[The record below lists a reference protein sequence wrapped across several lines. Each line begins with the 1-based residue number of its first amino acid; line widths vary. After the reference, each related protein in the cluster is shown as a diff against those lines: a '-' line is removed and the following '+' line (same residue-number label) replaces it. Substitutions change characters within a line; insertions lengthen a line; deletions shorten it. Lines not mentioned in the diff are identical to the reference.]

1 MSANAS
7 TSASGKV
14 DPSKTSSTSSG
25 ANGHAT
31 ESGDAVTLPVRT
43 DSSKSSLPPPGQTLT
58 GKQEHYLKRELISEQ
73 VRWEISEL
81 NSPTALRRFGA
92 PFKSDLG
99 EVTPYDSELP
109 ILRFIF
115 VHHVREFPFLDKAR
129 EKEFWQDKL
138 QVFLES
144 FASKNISSSEDRLE
158 ETKRRK
164 LALKS
169 QKLVE
174 LMMVSGIPT
183 SSGFEE
189 RIRFSEMEVVDR
201 DAIDTG
207 VLHTQPE
214 GNYINGWDVNM
225 AGVRVTKVR
234 GNIRSHKHAEFL
246 LRVKKKGDLEYF
258 IGRRYGDFSR
268 LHKNLRIELPG
279 KVLPPLPKKNKSSS
293 TTAGIF
299 GSGGGDSDDD
309 SVSSASTQRTGLAPN
324 NGEDPSNKRLSV
336 RDALG
341 HKRKGSAASSIRG
354 SPRPSMDDRPVTPL
368 SPGKTDNV
376 VLFRES
382 QRISLRSFL
391 RSLLQNQQIAQTKAM
406 QEFLTKDPIKLSDE
420 DVVDIMRRKAVDAK
434 RMDEQKQ
441 FYEIARKRAAELDIY
456 MEQFRQEIVDAN
468 GLTKLFQEIKDK
480 ETIQD
485 LSIQYQKFAEWLRI
499 EVAATIYHL
508 FLAEDNSPEL
518 FTQAKRI
525 HSLIPYTIIKNII
538 RIANPAAVM
547 SSILDV
553 FLAQPFGAKSLMQRI
568 FSLALHDGI
577 KSFQKSIDAVAA
589 NIGDDVFVEKLKK
602 YTDLE
607 DHLKIAIREEA
618 ASEDVDLVV
627 AVLRSDLIE
636 PGLTGEQIQR
646 LYNAYVA
653 FNSAVE
659 NVDEELKQ
667 GAQLFSYLKTLMKLY
682 TRQRD
687 KEMMLHLIEEPVTL
701 QLFRDLFT
709 IFYEPLVRVYKSA
722 NVYSSVTDFAVFMDD
737 MIQVVEKCREQDAS
751 ADPNQTVQAFIDL
764 CQRHEHNFYKF
775 VHEVH
780 VHDNGLFTQLMGWI
794 EGILEFLRKGP
805 HNGALDINALFEG
818 ASSNKTIDKEAA
830 IKEINA
836 LIAWQEARKK
846 WHQDKTRQKMAA
858 DGGHGQ
864 LDIIPGGMNFT
875 SADFGLDQMD
885 LEDMGYDD
893 DDSEDEAEEEAQD
906 ELDPI
911 EAERRRRAKRQDRL
925 RRTAGE
931 PEKPAV
937 SEVHK
942 LKENFLVMLRQTLA
956 E

>member
-1 MSANAS
+1 MTD
-7 TSASGKV
+7 TS
-14 DPSKTSSTSSG
+14 
-25 ANGHAT
+25 
-31 ESGDAVTLPVRT
+31 
-43 DSSKSSLPPPGQTLT
+43 Q
-58 GKQEHYLKRELISEQ
+58 
-73 VRWEISEL
+73 
-81 NSPTALRRFGA
+81 
-92 PFKSDLG
+92 
-99 EVTPYDSELP
+99 
-109 ILRFIF
+109 
-115 VHHVREFPFLDKAR
+115 
-129 EKEFWQDKL
+129 
-138 QVFLES
+138 
-144 FASKNISSSEDRLE
+144 
-158 ETKRRK
+158 
-164 LALKS
+164 
-169 QKLVE
+169 
-174 LMMVSGIPT
+174 
-183 SSGFEE
+183 
-189 RIRFSEMEVVDR
+189 
-201 DAIDTG
+201 
-207 VLHTQPE
+207 
-214 GNYINGWDVNM
+214 
-225 AGVRVTKVR
+225 
-234 GNIRSHKHAEFL
+234 EFL

-309 SVSSASTQRTGLAPN
+309 SVSSASTQKTGLNPN

-336 RDALG
+336 RGLLTKPVTGAHYSTNAFVDALG

-368 SPGKTDNV
+368 SPGKSDNV

-420 DVVDIMRRKAVDAK
+420 DVVDIMRRKSVDAK

-456 MEQFRQEIVDAN
+456 MEQWVHLSHPTWCMADNSPRFRQEIVDAN

-589 NIGDDVFVEKLKK
+589 KIGDDVFVEKLKK

-659 NVDEELKQ
+659 NVDDELKQ
-667 GAQLFSYLKTLMKLY
+667 GAQLFSYLKTLMKLH

-737 MIQVVEKCREQDAS
+737 MIQV
-751 ADPNQTVQAFIDL
+751 
-764 CQRHEHNFYKF
+764 
-775 VHEVH
+775 
-780 VHDNGLFTQLMGWI
+780 
-794 EGILEFLRKGP
+794 
-805 HNGALDINALFEG
+805 
-818 ASSNKTIDKEAA
+818 
-830 IKEINA
+830 
-836 LIAWQEARKK
+836 
-846 WHQDKTRQKMAA
+846 
-858 DGGHGQ
+858 
-864 LDIIPGGMNFT
+864 
-875 SADFGLDQMD
+875 
-885 LEDMGYDD
+885 
-893 DDSEDEAEEEAQD
+893 
-906 ELDPI
+906 
-911 EAERRRRAKRQDRL
+911 RRVA
-925 RRTAGE
+925 
-931 PEKPAV
+931 
-937 SEVHK
+937 
-942 LKENFLVMLRQTLA
+942 
-956 E
+956 

>member
-1 MSANAS
+1 MTN
-7 TSASGKV
+7 T
-14 DPSKTSSTSSG
+14 
-25 ANGHAT
+25 N
-31 ESGDAVTLPVRT
+31 
-43 DSSKSSLPPPGQTLT
+43 Q
-58 GKQEHYLKRELISEQ
+58 
-73 VRWEISEL
+73 
-81 NSPTALRRFGA
+81 
-92 PFKSDLG
+92 
-99 EVTPYDSELP
+99 
-109 ILRFIF
+109 
-115 VHHVREFPFLDKAR
+115 
-129 EKEFWQDKL
+129 
-138 QVFLES
+138 
-144 FASKNISSSEDRLE
+144 
-158 ETKRRK
+158 
-164 LALKS
+164 
-169 QKLVE
+169 
-174 LMMVSGIPT
+174 
-183 SSGFEE
+183 
-189 RIRFSEMEVVDR
+189 
-201 DAIDTG
+201 
-207 VLHTQPE
+207 
-214 GNYINGWDVNM
+214 
-225 AGVRVTKVR
+225 
-234 GNIRSHKHAEFL
+234 EFL

-324 NGEDPSNKRLSV
+324 NGEDTSNKRLSV
-336 RDALG
+336 RGLLNKPAPVAHYSTNTFVDALG

-354 SPRPSMDDRPVTPL
+354 SPRPSMDDRPGTPL

-420 DVVDIMRRKAVDAK
+420 DVVDIMRRKSVDAK

-456 MEQFRQEIVDAN
+456 MEQWVHLSHPTWYMADNSPRFRQEIVDAN

-589 NIGDDVFVEKLKK
+589 KIGDDVFVEKLKK

-618 ASEDVDLVV
+618 ASEDIDLVV

-646 LYNAYVA
+646 LFNAYVA

-737 MIQVVEKCREQDAS
+737 MIQVRRILQNLPDSLLTFACRWS
-751 ADPNQTVQAFIDL
+751 
-764 CQRHEHNFYKF
+764 R
-775 VHEVH
+775 
-780 VHDNGLFTQLMGWI
+780 
-794 EGILEFLRKGP
+794 
-805 HNGALDINALFEG
+805 NAVSKTPQQIPTKPFKL
-818 ASSNKTIDKEAA
+818 SS
-830 IKEINA
+830 
-836 LIAWQEARKK
+836 
-846 WHQDKTRQKMAA
+846 
-858 DGGHGQ
+858 
-864 LDIIPGGMNFT
+864 T
-875 SADFGLDQMD
+875 SARGMSTTSISLCTKYMFTT
-885 LEDMGYDD
+885 
-893 DDSEDEAEEEAQD
+893 
-906 ELDPI
+906 
-911 EAERRRRAKRQDRL
+911 
-925 RRTAGE
+925 TAY
-931 PEKPAV
+931 
-937 SEVHK
+937 SR
-942 LKENFLVMLRQTLA
+942 N
-956 E
+956 